1 MPYNDDINN
10 PDYSIINAYNFFVG
24 GDFVRVIILLYILFC
39 FILNILIIIAILKSK
54 KKLSFI
60 SKVTLSIL
68 FVNFIHTFSYIY
80 EWVIKIEGKTKIVG
94 EEEDNTR
101 VGFLL
106 VGNPN
111 DMAACLTQSF
121 SLISSSLSQDFLINI
136 FFYLIN
142 KPETPNII
150 CIWLAVIILA
160 FIVPIVITLIL
171 YLIGALGIN
180 DRFCY
185 INKYKYNK
193 IKKEYEFYNG
203 FEYGVT
209 IVYSIRT
216 INLIFSFYIFF
227 KILKYIMIKKLKIS
241 YIFKMSS
248 ILLVQLVT
256 ITIGVVYRIS
266 SYFSKKFSVNFAE
279 IYLILNTMDGV
290 LFPLSFIIS
299 SGMHKLLGKIITG
312 KALEDNEEGLERN
325 NSIEDFANDNDNDN
339 DNDINNNNEELDKNI
354 PMQDLS
360 KKNYDNETN
369 LNEDIGS
376 INE

>member
-1 MPYNDDINN
+1 MAYDDDINN
-10 PDYSIINAYNFFVG
+10 PNYSIISAYNFFI
-24 GDFVRVIILLYILFC
+24 GDDYVRVIILFYILFC
-39 FILNILIIIAILKSK
+39 FILNILIIIAIIKSN

-60 SKVTLSIL
+60 SKITLSIL
-68 FVNFIHTFSYIY
+68 FVNFIHTSSYIY
-80 EWVIKIEGKTKIVG
+80 EWVIKFEGKAKNVGEGKDHTIVG
-94 EEEDNTR
+94 L
-101 VGFLL
+101 LL

-111 DMAACLTQSF
+111 DMTACLIQSF
-121 SLISSSLSQDFLINI
+121 SLITSSLSQDFLINI

-142 KPETPNII
+142 KPDTPKII

-160 FIVPIVITLIL
+160 VIVPCIITFIL

-185 INKYKYNK
+185 INKYKYNY
-193 IKKEYEFYNG
+193 IKREYEFYKG
-203 FEYGVT
+203 FQYGVT

-227 KILKYIMIKKLKIS
+227 KILKYIMIKRLKYA
-241 YIFKMSS
+241 YIFKISS

-266 SYFSKKFSVNFAE
+266 SYFSRKFSTNFSG
-279 IYLILNTMDGV
+279 IYLILNTIDGV

-299 SGMHKLLGKIITG
+299 SGMHKLLCKIISGET
-312 KALEDNEEGLERN
+312 LDNEEEDIERN
-325 NSIEDFANDNDNDN
+325 NLEEYGNE
-339 DNDINNNNEELDKNI
+339 NDINNNNEEIEKNI

-360 KKNYDNETN
+360 KKYDNNESN

>member
-24 GDFVRVIILLYILFC
+24 DDYVRVIILLYILFC

-121 SLISSSLSQDFLINI
+121 SLIASSISQDFLINI

-142 KPETPNII
+142 KPETPNLL
-150 CIWLAVIILA
+150 CVWLAVLILA
-160 FIVPIVITLIL
+160 FIVPFIITFIL

-185 INKYKYNK
+185 INKYKYNTT
-193 IKKEYEFYNG
+193 KKDYELYNG

-209 IVYSIRT
+209 IVYSIRA
-216 INLIFSFYIFF
+216 INLVFSFYIFF
-227 KILKYIMIKKLKIS
+227 KILKYIMIKKLKIA

-248 ILLVQLVT
+248 ILLIQLVT

-266 SYFSKKFSVNFAE
+266 SYFSKKFSVNFSG
-279 IYLILNTMDGV
+279 IYLILNTVDGV

-299 SGMHKLLGKIITG
+299 SGMHKLLGKIISG
-312 KALEDNEEGLERN
+312 KVVEDNEEEAERN
-325 NSIEDFANDNDNDN
+325 TIEDYDNNENDDN
-339 DNDINNNNEELDKNI
+339 DNDINNHNEDLEKNI

-360 KKNYDNETN
+360 NKNYDSNEPN
-369 LNEDIGS
+369 FNEDIGS